1 MGARLQYRRRHAYA
15 TKSNKTRVVRTPG
28 GVLRKA
34 YVKKPANGVRCK
46 ISGRTLPGI
55 SHVRPTLL
63 KNMSRR
69 EKTVNRAYGG
79 CLAHDVVRDRI
90 VRAFLVE
97 EQKIVKKVLK
107 LNQVKK

>member
-1 MGARLQYRRRHAYA
+1 MGTERARAVDSAAMGARLQYRRRHAYA

-79 CLAHDVVRDRI
+79 CLAMTSC
-90 VRAFLVE
+90 ATASCAPS
-97 EQKIVKKVLK
+97 
-107 LNQVKK
+107 